1 MFIYTDI
8 YKYKKTSLTQVNQE
22 SKYIG
27 VTFINI
33 CTKIMNKIIY
43 NTWTEDFNFKYQERG
58 KKKKRNLEK
67 MENLFSGDLS
77 AEQEINTTLLY
88 IMFNSLTVD
97 RIIKEKYLKMGIL

>member
-1 MFIYTDI
+1 
-8 YKYKKTSLTQVNQE
+8 
-22 SKYIG
+22 
-27 VTFINI
+27 
-33 CTKIMNKIIY
+33 
-43 NTWTEDFNFKYQERG
+43 
-58 KKKKRNLEK
+58 

>member
-58 KKKKRNLEK
+58 KKKKKPRKDGE
-67 MENLFSGDLS
+67 S

>member
-33 CTKIMNKIIY
+33 CTKIMIRLYITLGQRTLIS
-43 NTWTEDFNFKYQERG
+43 NTRRG
-58 KKKKRNLEK
+58 GKKKRNLEK